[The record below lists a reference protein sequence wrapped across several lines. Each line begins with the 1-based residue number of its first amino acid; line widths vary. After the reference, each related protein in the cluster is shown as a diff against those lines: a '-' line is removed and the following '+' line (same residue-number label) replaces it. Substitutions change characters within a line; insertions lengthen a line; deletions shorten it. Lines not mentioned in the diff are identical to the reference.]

1 MLYCKLPH
9 PKFHAN
15 FDSYI
20 PSHVFKEVTGITIG
34 QFKFLRD
41 GGEYEEDAE
50 KKVFAGGLFDE
61 IVFDKAI
68 QEFLNK
74 KEDLANYFEDH
85 EEDIFDYIPP
95 QETNQ
100 IYTPKNVV
108 KMMVD
113 ELEKENPSIY
123 NDSSKTFIDIYM
135 KSGLYITE
143 IVKKLYNSP
152 IIIEEFPND
161 KDRIKHILENQV
173 YGFAPSEIIYNISTR
188 FIFGNLGNEISKKNF
203 HQVDTT
209 PYAKKGNLQELIDER
224 FGE

>member
-50 KKVFAGGLFDE
+50 KKVFAGGLFYE
-61 IVFDKAI
+61 IVFDEAI

-100 IYTPKNVV
+100 IYIPKNVV

-173 YGFAPSEIIYNISTR
+173 YGFAPSEIIYNIATR
-188 FIFGNLGNEISKKNF
+188 FIFGSFDDEISRENF
-203 HQVDTT
+203 QHVDTT
-209 PYAKKGNLQELIDER
+209 PYAKEGTLQKLIDER

>member
-50 KKVFAGGLFDE
+50 KKVFAGGLFYE
-61 IVFDKAI
+61 IVFDEAI

-113 ELEKENPSIY
+113 ELEKENPGIY
-123 NDSSKTFIDIYM
+123 DDSSKTFIDIYM

-143 IVKKLYNSP
+143 IVKRLYNSP
-152 IIIEEFPND
+152 VIKKEFPND

-173 YGFAPSEIIYNISTR
+173 YGFAPSEIIYNIATR
-188 FIFGNLGNEISKKNF
+188 FIFGNFGDEISRENF
-203 HQVDTT
+203 QHVDTT
-209 PYAKKGNLQELIDER
+209 PYAKEGNLQKIIDEK
-224 FGE
+224 FGK